1 MKVLCAVII
10 AFAAGF
16 ACSGNSPPGHAQ
28 EGAETLHIGSQ
39 TVPLLRSDVPIDVVA
54 QQFKLADARA
64 MSNGITQLVTMRGRS
79 DVSALVERCL
89 AFGSAGSSRLQLDG
103 HRDPDRQGA
112 SDRQCPWAVVS
123 GQDGVPLL
131 RDEPTR

>member
-1 MKVLCAVII
+1 MKVLFAVII

-64 MSNGITQLVTMRGRS
+64 MSNGITQLVTMRGREAYAL
-79 DVSALVERCL
+79 VSAAWR
-89 AFGSAGSSRLQLDG
+89 S
-103 HRDPDRQGA
+103 DRQGHPDFNWTA
-112 SDRQCPWAVVS
+112 
-123 GQDGVPLL
+123 
-131 RDEPTR
+131 